1 MLAHTLCRY
10 QAGPKYERDTAI
22 VTQGSLIFRY
32 SLSTARTT
40 KVRYR
45 YPLIKGDGGVAG
57 ADADAGLLR
66 TVQYAVAFGF
76 PGY

>member
-1 MLAHTLCRY
+1 MRETLLLLHKAVSFLDTLRPP
-10 QAGPKYERDTAI
+10 QGQPK
-22 VTQGSLIFRY
+22 
-32 SLSTARTT
+32 
-40 KVRYR
+40 